1 MRGLEPGLQDEL
13 GSHGI
18 KQRLGGFAVATGL
31 AQPGFGIERSQPL
44 VGIGNRQ
51 VETALQTLTELGG
64 EPGHFVRRTI
74 GMRVPSH
81 PLALAL
87 LAELDEPLMS
97 VTLILPGETEP
108 MEDPYEIRDALE
120 KQVDLII
127 DGGFGGH
134 KASTVISL
142 VDDEPQVVRVGC
154 GDPTPFMVEA

>member
-1 MRGLEPGLQDEL
+1 M
-13 GSHGI
+13 I
-18 KQRLGGFAVATGL
+18 TFL
-31 AQPGFGIERSQPL
+31 APAAIC
-44 VGIGNRQ
+44 
-51 VETALQTLTELGG
+51 A
-64 EPGHFVRRTI
+64 
-74 GMRVPSH
+74 
-81 PLALAL
+81 LALAL

>member
-1 MRGLEPGLQDEL
+1 MSAAEPAPRARD
-13 GSHGI
+13 
-18 KQRLGGFAVATGL
+18 AA
-31 AQPGFGIERSQPL
+31 
-44 VGIGNRQ
+44 
-51 VETALQTLTELGG
+51 
-64 EPGHFVRRTI
+64 
-74 GMRVPSH
+74 GMKR
-81 PLALAL
+81 LALAL

-142 VDDEPQVVRVGC
+142 VDDEPQVRHRRA
-154 GDPTPFMVEA
+154 PA